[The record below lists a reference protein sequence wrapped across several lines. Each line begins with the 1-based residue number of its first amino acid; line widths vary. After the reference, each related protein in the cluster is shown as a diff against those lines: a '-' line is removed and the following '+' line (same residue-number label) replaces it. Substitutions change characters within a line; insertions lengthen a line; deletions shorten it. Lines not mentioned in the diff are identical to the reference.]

1 MDKQEKIETDLIYLQ
16 DEVRQLNEIVT
27 TLQATVTRLEK
38 QNETLRNKIED
49 LETDPRPSRK
59 PPHY

>member
-1 MDKQEKIETDLIYLQ
+1 MKDLEKVETDLIYLQ

-27 TLQATVTRLEK
+27 TLQATVTKLEK
-38 QNETLRNKIED
+38 QNELLMNKIED
-49 LETDPRPSRK
+49 LETEARPSRR

>member
-1 MDKQEKIETDLIYLQ
+1 MKDIEKVETDLIYLQ

-27 TLQATVTRLEK
+27 TLQATVTKLEK
-38 QNETLRNKIED
+38 QNELLMNKIED
-49 LETDPRPSRK
+49 LETEARPSRR

>member
-1 MDKQEKIETDLIYLQ
+1 METLEKIETDLAYMQ

-27 TLQATVTRLEK
+27 SLQATVTKLEK
-38 QNETLRNKIED
+38 QNELLKSKIED
-49 LETDPRPSRK
+49 METEARPSRR

>member
-1 MDKQEKIETDLIYLQ
+1 METLEKIETDLAYMQ

-27 TLQATVTRLEK
+27 TLQATVTKLEK
-38 QNETLRNKIED
+38 QNEVLKNKIED
-49 LETDPRPSRK
+49 METEARPSRK